1 MVVSFADWL
10 TSNIFYVRK
19 KRFSLAVF
27 ASFAFKN
34 LIFAFQNLKTICK
47 VQNV

>member
-1 MVVSFADWL
+1 MVVSFTGKL
-10 TSNIFYVRK
+10 TSNMLDLRK
-19 KRFSLAVF
+19 SSFSFVVI